1 MNVNQMVDIHFLCF
15 TPVGTQIQKSFSCCW
30 REALQQDMF
39 DHGTIDDLIKQ
50 IKRFFEDLILKRR
63 IVIEQF

>member
-1 MNVNQMVDIHFLCF
+1 
-15 TPVGTQIQKSFSCCW
+15 
-30 REALQQDMF
+30 MF

-50 IKRFFEDLILKRR
+50 IKRFFEDLILKQR